1 MSPPLQNLPPPHQSS
16 DAADPAGDA
25 SAADAAAA
33 RASALPRAADS
44 RTADTTSAACAS
56 AVSAAGQAPSVNGGA
71 DGVLSSAA
79 DSHAATGL
87 VRRADPAGSPA
98 GFAAKSGAGFSG
110 GGAEAAHAEAAHA
123 GGAPARFCR
132 GLNSAQAEAA
142 RSFDGPCLISAGAGS
157 GKTRVIVHRI
167 AALIA
172 ERNIP
177 IENIL
182 AVTFTNK
189 AAREMKERTSRLLQ
203 RAGLFSGP
211 TPWIGTFHSICA
223 HILRT
228 NMRFFPKRHSFAI
241 YDASDQLRL
250 IKKVAADLNLNER
263 LHPAKTFR
271 SHINLCKRSA
281 VAPYELHKVPFLA
294 QDKKFLQVYEAYEK
308 ALVRLSAFDFES
320 LLLETYRLLKRE
332 KQFAEQLSRQFQFL
346 FVDEYQDTNY
356 IQCLLI
362 KQLSAVHQNICV
374 VGDEDQSI
382 YSWRGADISHIL
394 NFEREFPRCR
404 VFFLERNYRSTKNIV
419 SAARALIARNEKRK
433 GKALWTENP
442 SGEKILIKENSNEKE
457 ESRFISERALQLVR
471 SGGAFRCFCV
481 LYRTNAQSRALEDGL
496 RNLNIPYKI
505 VGNVRF
511 YERAEIKDAAAYL
524 RLVLNPHDDI
534 SLLRII
540 NTPRRGLGKASLER
554 LSALARD
561 RGISLFSALKQAREE
576 GMLKAAASQAIRR
589 FLAVLS
595 ELREAEAESPPDEIY
610 VSMLD
615 KTGYLESLK
624 RDPEGQTRIEN
635 LQELGH
641 VIRQKSA
648 AGPCSLSSFLE
659 EMSLLSESDKTLD
672 QDNAVTLMTLHNSK
686 GLEFP
691 HIVIAGMEEGLFPS
705 YKSIE
710 EGDLEEE
717 RRLAYVGV
725 TRAKLSLTLTFA
737 LSRAVWGR
745 NRYNGPSRFLS
756 EIPDHL
762 KLLQD

>member
-1 MSPPLQNLPPPHQSS
+1 MNPSLQKPPAPHQN
-16 DAADPAGDA
+16 AGGDNSAA
-25 SAADAAAA
+25 SAASAGTVESGNSATGTVTAAGGTGDGLSGAAVPDAVATGRAAA
-33 RASALPRAADS
+33 
-44 RTADTTSAACAS
+44 
-56 AVSAAGQAPSVNGGA
+56 N
-71 DGVLSSAA
+71 
-79 DSHAATGL
+79 
-87 VRRADPAGSPA
+87 
-98 GFAAKSGAGFSG
+98 
-110 GGAEAAHAEAAHA
+110 
-123 GGAPARFCR
+123 FCR
-132 GLNSAQAEAA
+132 GLNPSQAEAA

-172 ERNIP
+172 ERNIS

-189 AAREMKERTSRLLQ
+189 AAREMKERTARLLQ
-203 RAGLFSGP
+203 KKGLFSGP
-211 TPWIGTFHSICA
+211 APWIGTFHSIGA

-228 NMRFFPKRHSFAI
+228 NMRFFPKRHSFAV

-250 IKKVAADLNLNER
+250 IKKVASDLNLNER

-271 SHINLCKRSA
+271 SHINLCKRNA
-281 VAPYELHKVPFLA
+281 VAPHELHKIPFLA
-294 QDKKFLQVYEAYEK
+294 QDKKFFQLYEAYEK

-332 KQFAEQLSRQFQFL
+332 KAFAEQLSRQFQFL

-362 KQLSAVHQNICV
+362 KQLSAVHKNICV

-394 NFEREFPRCR
+394 NFERDFPRCR
-404 VFFLERNYRSTKNIV
+404 IFFLERNYRSTKNIV

-442 SGEKILIKENSNEKE
+442 SGEKILVKGNVNEKE
-457 ESRFISERALQLVR
+457 ESRFISEKALQLVR
-471 SGGAFRCFCV
+471 GGGAFRHLCV

-524 RLVLNPHDDI
+524 KLILNPHDDI
-534 SLLRII
+534 SLLRVI

-554 LSALARD
+554 LSFLARE
-561 RGISLFSALKQAREE
+561 RGISLFSALKQALAEGLIKTGPARSIRKLIFTLNSLKEE
-576 GMLKAAASQAIRR
+576 ADANLP
-589 FLAVLS
+589 LD
-595 ELREAEAESPPDEIY
+595 ELYIS
-610 VSMLD
+610 VLD
-615 KTGYLESLK
+615 KTGYLEALK
-624 RDPEGQTRIEN
+624 RDPEGQTRVEN

-641 VIRQKSA
+641 VIRQKIS
-648 AGPCSLSSFLE
+648 GGSCSLSSFLE
-659 EMSLLSESDKTLD
+659 EMSLLSESDKTVD

-705 YKSIE
+705 YKSLE

-725 TRAKLSLTLTFA
+725 TRAQLSLTLTFA
-737 LSRAVWGR
+737 FSRAVWGR
-745 NRYNGPSRFLS
+745 NRYNGRSRFLS

-762 KLLQD
+762 KLHLD